1 MEQSP
6 TTMVT
11 HGMNINV
18 TKVIVFSLSAFL
30 AGIAGALYG
39 PITGSLSA
47 VSFDPLNSVT
57 LLAILIVSGPGLL
70 RPALLGGLAL
80 SLIPSFI
87 TSATIVNY
95 LPVLYGVS
103 AIIVATS
110 VASRSRGRRKHD
122 PSSRWTLPLP
132 SRGNPAPVKE
142 EVKS

>member
-6 TTMVT
+6 TTMIT
-11 HGMNINV
+11 HGTNINV
-18 TKVIVFSLSAFL
+18 TKIIVFSLSAFL

-47 VSFDPLNSVT
+47 VPFDPLNSLT
-57 LLAILIVSGPGLL
+57 LLAILVVSGPGLL

-103 AIIVATS
+103 AIIIAAA
-110 VASRSRGRRKHD
+110 VASRKRGRAKHD
-122 PSSRWTLPLP
+122 SSSRWALSLPN
-132 SRGNPAPVKE
+132 RGNSALVKE